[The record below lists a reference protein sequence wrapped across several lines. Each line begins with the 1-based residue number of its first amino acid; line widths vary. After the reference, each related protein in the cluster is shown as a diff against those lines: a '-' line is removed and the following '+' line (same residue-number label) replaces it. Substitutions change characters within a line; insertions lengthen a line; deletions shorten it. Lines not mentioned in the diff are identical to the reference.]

1 MLMPFISGTTDAYT
15 DVDRISPSR
24 DPADRRVTAAFWSP
38 LKLVPFGMTVTVIAP
53 SEAFLTSSAKCFAVT
68 PTDEVIGSGIDS
80 WIFAEAS
87 PLLPALVEEAALP
100 VAQPARRVAAAVI
113 ARAAVMRVLVLMSCM
128 PFVFG
133 RMMCAVSCRRRRGSG
148 PREGPRSRD
157 EAPAPGTGTR
167 R

>member
-68 PTDEVIGSGIDS
+68 PTDDVIGSGIDS
-80 WIFAEAS
+80 WIFAEAT
-87 PLLPALVEEAALP
+87 PPPPTLLEAAP
-100 VAQPARRVAAAVI
+100 PPEQPTRRDATAVT
-113 ARAAVMRVLVLMSCM
+113 ARAAVMRVLVLNVV
-128 PFVFG
+128 PFFFG
-133 RMMCAVSCRRRRGSG
+133 RI
-148 PREGPRSRD
+148 
-157 EAPAPGTGTR
+157 
-167 R
+167 